1 MKRRQKTLP
10 PKLKRVSEEI
20 SDAINEAKKIQE
32 MSVQEE
38 VLLELEKVKSALEQ
52 AKKRD
57 CEDHEHE
64 LTCQFAMN
72 S

>member
-20 SDAINEAKKIQE
+20 SDAINDARKIQE

-38 VLLELEKVKSALEQ
+38 VLLELEKVKSVLEQ
-52 AKKRD
+52 AKK
-57 CEDHEHE
+57 
-64 LTCQFAMN
+64 
-72 S
+72 

>member
-20 SDAINEAKKIQE
+20 SDAINDARKIQE

-52 AKKRD
+52 AKKEIARI
-57 CEDHEHE
+57 
-64 LTCQFAMN
+64 MN
-72 S
+72 TN

>member
-1 MKRRQKTLP
+1 MLMKRRQKTLP

-38 VLLELEKVKSALEQ
+38 VLLELEKVNSALEQ
-52 AKKRD
+52 AKKEIARI
-57 CEDHEHE
+57 
-64 LTCQFAMN
+64 MN
-72 S
+72 TI

>member
-20 SDAINEAKKIQE
+20 SDAINDAKKIQE

-52 AKKRD
+52 AKKEIARI
-57 CEDHEHE
+57 
-64 LTCQFAMN
+64 MN
-72 S
+72 TN

>member
-1 MKRRQKTLP
+1 MLMKRRQKTLP

-52 AKKRD
+52 AKKEIARI
-57 CEDHEHE
+57 
-64 LTCQFAMN
+64 MN
-72 S
+72 TN